1 MTTVACKTIGAVI
14 AALGA
19 LRILGFVMNR
29 KERRG
34 WNLLPGM
41 LFFIVGIWIF
51 FRPESIQNMLLIGI
65 GVVLFVHGFEDL
77 RYAFQTRRGGYDNWW
92 ALLLFA
98 IVGMAL
104 GIACIADSFGMVSVV
119 LAFVGAAL
127 IYDGVTDLWIISR
140 VIRIEKA
147 LRQQREETEMP
158 EAKLLSEEEV
168 EVVTEESELWKK

>member
-1 MTTVACKTIGAVI
+1 M
-14 AALGA
+14 
-19 LRILGFVMNR
+19 
-29 KERRG
+29 
-34 WNLLPGM
+34 
-41 LFFIVGIWIF
+41 
-51 FRPESIQNMLLIGI
+51 IGI